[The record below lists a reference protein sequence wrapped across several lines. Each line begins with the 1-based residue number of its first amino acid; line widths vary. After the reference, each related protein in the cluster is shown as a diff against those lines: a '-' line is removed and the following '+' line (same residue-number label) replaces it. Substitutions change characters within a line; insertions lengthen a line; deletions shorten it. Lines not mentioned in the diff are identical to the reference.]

1 MMMGKVCLCAVLVL
15 FAFLEVC
22 HAFNAAPHHQG
33 GVQCLRKVSTTL
45 FSTAAE
51 SSLALSGDGDDLAN
65 FQFPEPLTPGQRAQR
80 SVQFYSKI
88 APLLLRYATFEKGLQ
103 GMSELEKEAKWDE
116 LHEWGSEILSNT
128 IKDLKGFYVKTG
140 QVISTRVDL
149 FPMQYTTKL
158 MMLQDSVDPV
168 DAQQIKAIVRQ
179 ELLEGEPLSTL
190 FRSFEDAPLG
200 SASIAQVHKAVLNDG
215 RTVAVKVQRP
225 SEEPKLRGDIK
236 NLKTFAK
243 LFADQLP
250 VDYYT
255 VFCELER
262 ALTNELDF
270 RAEAQAMEKIA
281 ATVAYKVDG
290 TPAAPPLFVPR
301 PVPGLCTGRVLVM
314 EFVEGV
320 SLNRLAEEMEREGIQ
335 GDADEAKVLGTKL
348 LIALTEAF
356 GRMFFGP
363 GFIHGDPHPGNI
375 FVQKNG
381 NVALIDCGQV
391 KQLPS
396 SMQLKLA
403 EVINMINRYNDPSA
417 GVTTKDLADRVRVF
431 GVKVNAPAE
440 KQDDCLAAI
449 ALLLFGPTGI
459 KLPGGYSNKE
469 LDDDSPLKA
478 VLSFPQELVMMGRAT
493 VLIKGIAS
501 KLNIKWNLGQ
511 KWDECARMC
520 MQCSLEGCA
529 VPVYAAT
536 PAPLG
541 GQAAGGVGGSQER
554 VKFSD
559 VRQQL
564 RGLRRVAKDWAL
576 AKGMEVAPEGV
587 KKMIIRR
594 MAKGIE
600 ENSTLEEEEAAAA
613 AQALLP
619 PGSEEASAV
628 GTPGSAVK
636 EEAAPSVQ

>member
-1 MMMGKVCLCAVLVL
+1 MMMGKVCFCAILVL
-15 FAFLEVC
+15 FAFFEVC

-33 GVQCLRKVSTTL
+33 GIQCLRKVSTTL

-290 TPAAPPLFVPR
+290 TRGRRRAFVPR
-301 PVPGLCTGRVLVM
+301 RSRAVHGPRAGDGVRGGRLAQPAGRGDGEGGHPGRRGRGEGAGHQAADCADGGLWAHVLRPGLHPRRPPPGEHLR
-314 EFVEGV
+314 
-320 SLNRLAEEMEREGIQ
+320 AEERER
-335 GDADEAKVLGTKL
+335 
-348 LIALTEAF
+348 
-356 GRMFFGP
+356 GP
-363 GFIHGDPHPGNI
+363 DR
-375 FVQKNG
+375 
-381 NVALIDCGQV
+381 L
-391 KQLPS
+391 
-396 SMQLKLA
+396 
-403 EVINMINRYNDPSA
+403 RA
-417 GVTTKDLADRVRVF
+417 G
-431 GVKVNAPAE
+431 
-440 KQDDCLAAI
+440 
-449 ALLLFGPTGI
+449 
-459 KLPGGYSNKE
+459 
-469 LDDDSPLKA
+469 
-478 VLSFPQELVMMGRAT
+478 
-493 VLIKGIAS
+493 
-501 KLNIKWNLGQ
+501 
-511 KWDECARMC
+511 
-520 MQCSLEGCA
+520 
-529 VPVYAAT
+529 
-536 PAPLG
+536 
-541 GQAAGGVGGSQER
+541 
-554 VKFSD
+554 
-559 VRQQL
+559 
-564 RGLRRVAKDWAL
+564 
-576 AKGMEVAPEGV
+576 
-587 KKMIIRR
+587 
-594 MAKGIE
+594 
-600 ENSTLEEEEAAAA
+600 EAAAVLHA
-613 AQALLP
+613 A
-619 PGSEEASAV
+619 EA
-628 GTPGSAVK
+628 GRGDQHDQP
-636 EEAAPSVQ
+636 VQ